1 MISSIFVQ
9 RIDWN
14 GIIVEISYEPQWLN
28 MTDLAGKA
36 MAHLAIRSVAPERAP
51 LPITETG
58 YLSHFVLACEVT
70 EQGGPNAYVRAWL
83 DSMAASK
90 IWKDQQEAARQMS
103 FL

>member
-1 MISSIFVQ
+1 MISGIFVQ
-9 RIDWN
+9 RTNWN
-14 GIIVEISYEPQWLN
+14 GITVEISYQPQWLN
-28 MTDLAGKA
+28 MTELAGEA
-36 MAHLAIRSVAPERAP
+36 MAHLAIRSVAPECAP

-90 IWKDQQEAARQMS
+90 IWKDQQEAGRQMS
-103 FL
+103 FF